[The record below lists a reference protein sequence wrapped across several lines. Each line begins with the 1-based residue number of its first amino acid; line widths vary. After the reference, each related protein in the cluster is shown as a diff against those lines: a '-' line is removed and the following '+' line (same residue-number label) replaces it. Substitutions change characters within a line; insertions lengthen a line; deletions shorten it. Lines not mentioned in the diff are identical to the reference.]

1 MFQLSADGLLTTVA
15 GTGTPGYLGDGGT
28 AAAAQLAFPAGL
40 AMGFDGSLYIADSA
54 NHAVRRIS
62 SGVITTFASA
72 GTPVGL
78 ALDVLATLYVADAEA
93 GAVLRFPLSGALP
106 PLKIPASDVVRAPD
120 LSMYLAESAAGIVQR
135 IPLFG
140 SMGAGGR
147 RGGPCARRWRGCH
160 RRAAESSQRSGR
172 GRVRQPVYRRSRQ
185 SSRAARCARRDD
197 HYDSARVAQVAW
209 SAPSGVSVDAAG
221 NIYVVDTGVKQVVRI
236 TPAGTCSWSRRIC

>member
-1 MFQLSADGLLTTVA
+1 MPAVSMRLLAPRNLLADDQLNIYIPDFAGHRVFKLSADGLLSTVA
-15 GTGTPGYLGDGGT
+15 GTGAAGYSGDGGP

-106 PLKIPASDVVRAPD
+106 PLNI
-120 LSMYLAESAAGIVQR
+120 SAG
-135 IPLFG
+135 
-140 SMGAGGR
+140 
-147 RGGPCARRWRGCH
+147 
-160 RRAAESSQRSGR
+160 
-172 GRVRQPVYRRSRQ
+172 
-185 SSRAARCARRDD
+185 
-197 HYDSARVAQVAW
+197 
-209 SAPSGVSVDAAG
+209 
-221 NIYVVDTGVKQVVRI
+221 
-236 TPAGTCSWSRRIC
+236 